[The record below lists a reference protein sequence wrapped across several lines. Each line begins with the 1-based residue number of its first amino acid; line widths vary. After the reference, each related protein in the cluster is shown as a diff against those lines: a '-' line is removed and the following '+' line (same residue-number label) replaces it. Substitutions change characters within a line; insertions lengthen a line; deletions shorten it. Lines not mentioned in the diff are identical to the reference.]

1 MLQQYGKGPEGM
13 QQLKHIASAFAASN
27 RGFDRDTEDIP
38 NLVENFES
46 KLTADDTATGTKEVN
61 IDEAAASSSKELV
74 D

>member
-27 RGFDRDTEDIP
+27 RGFDKDEDIP

-46 KLTADDTATGTKEVN
+46 KLSADVEAGSGTNEVN
-61 IDEAAASSSKELV
+61 VDEAAASTSKESE
-74 D
+74 